1 MKIKTIVIMLI
12 FMSMNS
18 FAQSGKPELRDD
30 LLKDKDMFLAR
41 FIPMAEGQYLHKL
54 YLLPIDDVIN
64 RINDFKTA
72 LGPQIDGEQDLA
84 VKALKIKD
92 ADYYSK
98 NVIAWYMGLYGMDSA
113 GMKNL
118 NKIMIEKKGAPD
130 YMKLLDS
137 AMKKAFVKRLTI
149 EERAFLTDIVNKD
162 SDIND
167 EELFKRSA
175 AYRKWLS
182 DYLTRLRNTKYREDT
197 TLGYEGNNIVKIK
210 VINNEIPDG
219 FIKEYLNYETVCTV
233 LKMVK
238 NAAAKEEVYK
248 NFMATATNTA
258 YKEEV
263 EEIYDNYKNM
273 TSNALSPD
281 FTYTDV
287 NGKTVSLKELRGKYV
302 YIDVWATWCTPCKA
316 EIPFLTKLEEDYHG
330 KNIYFISLS
339 VDKMKDKPKWESY
352 VKEHNLLGI
361 QLIADKDF
369 SSEFIKKFNINSI
382 PRFILIDPQGRIIS
396 GDAKRPSNPELR
408 KELDAL
414 LK

>member
-1 MKIKTIVIMLI
+1 
-12 FMSMNS
+12 MSINS

-41 FIPMAEGQYLHKL
+41 FIPMADGQYLHKL

-64 RINDFKTA
+64 RINDFKAA
-72 LGPQIDGEQDLA
+72 LGTQIDQEQDLA
-84 VKALKIKD
+84 VKALKLKD

-98 NVIAWYMGLYGMDSA
+98 NVLGWYMSLYGTDSV
-113 GMKNL
+113 GMENL
-118 NKIMIEKKGAPD
+118 HKIMIEKKGAPD

-149 EERAFLTDIVNKD
+149 EERALLTDIVNKD
-162 SDIND
+162 NDLND
-167 EELFKRSA
+167 EALFKRSA

-248 NFMATATNTA
+248 NFMATATNPA

-263 EEIYDNYKNM
+263 GEIYDNYKKM

-316 EIPFLTKLEEDYHG
+316 EIPFLTKVEEDYHG

-339 VDKMKDKPKWESY
+339 VDKMKDKPKWVSY
-352 VKEHNLLGI
+352 VKEHNLPGI

>member
-1 MKIKTIVIMLI
+1 
-12 FMSMNS
+12 MSINS
-18 FAQSGKPELRDD
+18 FAQSGKPILKDD

-41 FIPMAEGQYLHKL
+41 FIPMADGQYLHKL
-54 YLLPIDDVIN
+54 YQLPIDDVIN
-64 RINDFKTA
+64 RINDFKAA
-72 LGPQIDGEQDLA
+72 LSPQIEQEQALA
-84 VKALKIKD
+84 VRVLKTKD

-98 NVIAWYMGLYGMDSA
+98 NVLSWYMGLYGMDSI
-113 GMKNL
+113 GMENL
-118 NKIMIEKKGAPD
+118 NKIMIEIKGTTD
-130 YMKLLDS
+130 YPKLVDS
-137 AMKKAFVKRLTI
+137 AIRKAFVKRLNI
-149 EERAFLTDIVNKD
+149 EERALLTDMVNKD
-162 SDIND
+162 SELND
-167 EELFKRSA
+167 EALFRRSA
-175 AYRKWLS
+175 AYRKWIN
-182 DYLTRLRNTKYREDT
+182 DYLMRLRNTKYRADS
-197 TLGYEGNNIVKIK
+197 TLGYEGNDIVKIK
-210 VINNEIPDG
+210 IINNEITNT

-248 NFMATATNTA
+248 NFMATTTNPA

-263 EEIYDNYKNM
+263 GKIYGNYKRM

-281 FTYTDV
+281 FNYTDV
-287 NGKTVSLKELRGKYV
+287 NGKPVSLTDLRGKYV

-330 KNIYFISLS
+330 KNIYFVSLS
-339 VDKMKDKPKWESY
+339 VDKEKDKLEWISY
-352 VKEHNLLGI
+352 VKEHNLQGI

-414 LK
+414 LR